1 MSRIAKPIK
10 RLPKGV
16 KELTSDDDDELSKEI
31 KDNQPEQTPEPIRK
45 QRIFDENMKKFMEL
59 NLDDY
64 DDEQGDLMDKN
75 IPYYLSDEEGNVES
89 FISNGEAY
97 IDDNDLKELLL
108 DFLGDDVSPEEIQ
121 KILEA
126 ASDDKLS
133 EEDFDKLV
141 EEFILKNK
149 K

>member
-1 MSRIAKPIK
+1 
-10 RLPKGV
+10 
-16 KELTSDDDDELSKEI
+16 
-31 KDNQPEQTPEPIRK
+31 
-45 QRIFDENMKKFMEL
+45 
-59 NLDDY
+59 
-64 DDEQGDLMDKN
+64 MDKN

-97 IDDNDLKELLL
+97 IDDNDLKELVI
-108 DFLGDDVSPEEIQ
+108 DFVGDDDPPEDIQ
-121 KILEA
+121 KILDA
-126 ASDDKLS
+126 AADEKLS